1 MEGEPPVH
9 QQHDRVA
16 QVDVVERV
24 GDQDHRLALV
34 RELSE
39 EQHQRFLQSRVEAA
53 RGLVEEQQARLG
65 EQLGRDRH
73 PLALPS
79 GKVVDGSVAPL
90 AELQGGEDLVDATG
104 SFLRRRV
111 RGQTQAGRVLE
122 ALADREL
129 AVDDVFLGHVAE
141 PGLQGLEAA
150 VEVGV
155 VDQDLPF
162 ARPGEPRTARRARST
177 CPHPRARSAP

>member
-1 MEGEPPVH
+1 MPSCLSAPAPRRTGAATPRPSEVLDDLLAVAEALLPLARVLLLELAIELDHVVDAEVAPRLPRRSVEGESSVH

-34 RELSE
+34 GELSE
-39 EQHQRFLQSRVEAA
+39 EQHQRFLQPRVEAA
-53 RGLVEEQQARLG
+53 RGLVEEKQAGLG

-79 GKVVDGSVAPL
+79 GKVVDGGVAPL
-90 AELQGGEDLVDATG
+90 AELQGGEDLVDSTG

-111 RGQTQAGRVLE
+111 RGQA
-122 ALADREL
+122 
-129 AVDDVFLGHVAE
+129 
-141 PGLQGLEAA
+141 
-150 VEVGV
+150 
-155 VDQDLPF
+155 
-162 ARPGEPRTARRARST
+162 
-177 CPHPRARSAP
+177 